1 MLRIRAIFEVSSVS
15 SSRARAICGS
25 LLIIPFLLAGCIRS
39 ELPNSECDI
48 EQCWVHVAE
57 PEAIFYHAYD
67 TLGGQPLSAEHPEAR
82 VIPSAADSI
91 VFTTRWD
98 ASVTSRVP
106 LYIKATA
113 GATVYHL
120 QDGREVPFVNGT
132 AVDLTAT
139 AVNQHTVQTFIVRS
153 EDGQCHRRYH
163 IYMQIPPMP
172 SYPPEGFLFRF
183 EDYALEPTEGK
194 YYVWQESNPFAT
206 DVTWA
211 NGNPGF
217 RLSVSSAQPEDYPT
231 APVPNGGVDGGP
243 CLRLRTC
250 DTGGFGRMV
259 NMRLAAGNHFIGT
272 FDVDNALRDALAAT
286 RFGIPFAH
294 KPLRLSGFYRYTP
307 GTTMQDR
314 SGKPIPD
321 ATDQCDIYAVF
332 YRNTDANGHQVQLDG
347 SNVTTSSHIIALAR
361 IDPATIRHGDT
372 EWQTFNIPFVYQQE
386 VSDEDIRQKHCS
398 MTIVF
403 SSSTDGGN
411 FIGAIGSTLWI
422 DNVTLDCEY

>member
-1 MLRIRAIFEVSSVS
+1 MYNFLRLQWSA
-15 SSRARAICGS
+15 
-25 LLIIPFLLAGCIRS
+25 LLLAFLFAGCIGS

-48 EQCWVHVAE
+48 EQCWLHVAE
-57 PEAIFYHAYD
+57 PEAVFHHAYD
-67 TLGGQPLSAEHPEAR
+67 TLGGVPLSAERPEER

-91 VFTTRWD
+91 VFSTRWD
-98 ASVTSRVP
+98 AKVTAPIP
-106 LYIKATA
+106 LYIKATP
-113 GATVYHL
+113 GATVYQVL
-120 QDGREVPFVNGT
+120 DGREVPFVNGT
-132 AVDLTAT
+132 PVDLTAT
-139 AVNQHTVQTFIVRS
+139 STDQHTTQTFIVRS
-153 EDGQCHRRYH
+153 EDGQWHRRYR
-163 IYMQIPPMP
+163 IFLQVPPMP

-183 EDYALEPTEGK
+183 DDYALEPAEGK

-211 NGNPGF
+211 NGNPGY

-231 APVPNGGVDGGP
+231 APVAQGGVDGGP

-294 KPLRLSGFYRYTP
+294 KPLLLSGFYRYTP
-307 GTTMQDR
+307 GATVQDR
-314 SGKPIPD
+314 SGRPVEG

-332 YRNTDANGHQVQLDG
+332 YRNIDEQGHQVMLDG
-347 SNVTTSSHIIALAR
+347 SNVTTSPHIIALAR

-372 EWQTFNIPFVYQQE
+372 EWQTFSIPFVYQQQ
-386 VSDEDIRQKHCS
+386 VSDEDINQKRCS
-398 MTIVF
+398 MTVVF
-403 SSSTDGGN
+403 SSSVDGGH

-422 DNVTLDCEY
+422 DNVTLECEY